1 MAFLFRTLYRLFWFH
16 LLPPFI
22 YTLRILLLFPIHK
35 SKAKPLVISRKTDRC
50 WSVSGLNKSKNR
62 IRLVP
67 TGDQEE
73 HHDQCSHSISCRL
86 LLHQLLH
93 RPEVR
98 SEGGLGLYSLVTAL
112 DTPWSA
118 TRSARS
124 GAPGPQPHRESCR
137 SSCSRTRLGH
147 LTSYWQARQ
156 RSCSESRTDPNQN
169 IGGQGKEDELT
180 DNLTLTSLHDSDG
193 EREVPSATEGQISH
207 LPQVQILRLN
217 LLKPYQKV
225 YTDKNNNFTEFG
237 ISIFSN
243 KYQ

>member
-1 MAFLFRTLYRLFWFH
+1 MAFLFHTLYRLFWFH

-86 LLHQLLH
+86 LRHHFLH

-137 SSCSRTRLGH
+137 SSCSRRPDLVIFH
-147 LTSYWQARQ
+147 LTDRRDRDPAR
-156 RSCSESRTDPNQN
+156 R
-169 IGGQGKEDELT
+169 
-180 DNLTLTSLHDSDG
+180 
-193 EREVPSATEGQISH
+193 VGQIPTRTLEDRVRRTNWPTTWLWPLYMTVMESVRY
-207 LPQVQILRLN
+207 PPP
-217 LLKPYQKV
+217 LKARYLTYLKSR
-225 YTDKNNNFTEFG
+225 YCAWT
-237 ISIFSN
+237 
-243 KYQ
+243 Y